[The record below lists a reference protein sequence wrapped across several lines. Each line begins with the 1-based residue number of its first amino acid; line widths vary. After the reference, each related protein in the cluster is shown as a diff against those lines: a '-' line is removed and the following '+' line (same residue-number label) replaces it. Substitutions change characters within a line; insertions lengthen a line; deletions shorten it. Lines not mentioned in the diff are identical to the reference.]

1 VSDDGTLG
9 TLVRVSRHY
18 RVRERR
24 LVCGSCRGE
33 VKLKGCVY
41 VCECGSTY
49 NALAQLTAVE
59 AQP

>member
-1 VSDDGTLG
+1 
-9 TLVRVSRHY
+9 
-18 RVRERR
+18 
-24 LVCGSCRGE
+24 
-33 VKLKGCVY
+33 VKLKGGVY